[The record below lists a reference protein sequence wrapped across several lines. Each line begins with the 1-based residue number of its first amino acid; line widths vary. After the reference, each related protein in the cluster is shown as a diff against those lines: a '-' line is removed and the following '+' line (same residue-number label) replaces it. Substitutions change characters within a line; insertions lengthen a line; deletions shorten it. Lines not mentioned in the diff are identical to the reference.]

1 MIYHISE
8 EKMFMDIMERMG
20 VFSFKIYYLGPQG
33 KNGKNG
39 GKFTIRVPIGTL
51 IYEVKCE

>member
-1 MIYHISE
+1 
-8 EKMFMDIMERMG
+8 MDIMEQME
-20 VFSFKIYYLGPQG
+20 VIFKNIYLGPQG

-51 IYEVKCE
+51 VYEVKC